1 MIKKRSFDKKVAICC
16 RLKIIFFNIDL
27 IKLFVGIFK
36 LTVYKVMLFLLNQK
50 IQKKRLKFLRSSYL
64 LTYCFHKIYL
74 KLRKIYNK
82 I

>member
-36 LTVYKVMLFLLNQK
+36 LTVNEVMLFLLNQK
-50 IQKKRLKFLRSSYL
+50 NNFL
-64 LTYCFHKIYL
+64 IV
-74 KLRKIYNK
+74 
-82 I
+82 